1 MGKWWYIKFVTE
13 KISLDYYG
21 ELLDGKPHGK
31 GTIKWSNGYVYEG
44 EVIDVKGQCTRH
56 GNGEMTW
63 PSSEKYPK
71 GMKYIGEWKN
81 DKQEGVGKMIWHGI
95 AEVVGDFKDGLP
107 NGECEQIFT
116 NGIKYVGQFKEG
128 RREGKGTLTVP
139 GGENYIG
146 EWKNNVQHGY
156 GKMIY
161 ADGVEYEGQFENG
174 DRNGKGTLK
183 LTNGGEY
190 TGDFKDNDYHGYGTL
205 KVSNGDTIIGEW
217 RNTKL
222 HGQATLISP
231 EGKSKEVVWDEKNKD
246 YIEIDKGNVN

>member
-1 MGKWWYIKFVTE
+1 MSE
-13 KISLDYYG
+13 KITSDYFG
-21 ELLDGKPHGK
+21 MLLGGKPAGK
-31 GTIKWSNGYVYEG
+31 GTITWSDGHKYYG
-44 EVIDVKGQCTRH
+44 EVTNVGTNAIRH
-56 GNGEMTW
+56 GNGEMTFP
-63 PSSEKYPK
+63 PSDKYPE

-81 DKQEGVGKMIWHGI
+81 HKQEGVGKMIWHGF

-183 LTNGGEY
+183 LIKGGEY
-190 TGDFKDNDYHGYGTL
+190 TGDFKDGHYHGYGTL
-205 KVSNGDTIIGEW
+205 KFSNGDKIIGEW
-217 RNTKL
+217 RNTKQ
-222 HGQATLISP
+222 HGQATLISS
-231 EGKSKEVVWDEKNKD
+231 EGKSQEVVWDEKNKN
-246 YIEIDKGNVN
+246 YIKINKGKEN